1 VKICMVVPY
10 DLAEEGGVKR
20 HATQLAASLRG
31 LGDHVDVIGPC
42 SDKSKL
48 TDGTYGFR
56 GVVNVSANSSDN
68 RLGIFTCPH
77 LVRRYVAD
85 GEYDVIHIHEPL
97 QPSINY
103 YAVWSVSSR
112 AARIATFHAYA
123 ENESTRL
130 LRARKFWGTIAFP
143 AYDRGIAVSP
153 AALEYA
159 QVVFKKPLAII
170 PNGIRTELYRPGRPA
185 GAGPLK
191 ILFVGHWR
199 DSRKGL
205 PVLLEAVGKL
215 RERGV
220 QYSLDIVGDGGQVPR
235 SELPDVTYHVPISSE
250 QRIADLYAGCDVFV
264 SPATGGESFGIVL
277 LEAMAASRA
286 IVCSDIAG
294 YRYAVGSGPDCGALL
309 VTPGASDELAGALAK
324 LAGDPQL
331 RDRMGAV
338 NRERVQIF
346 DWQSLVERV
355 RDEYCAAL
363 EGRGRVLEP
372 PQPRAV
378 APTNAAV

>member
-1 VKICMVVPY
+1 MVVPY

-20 HATQLAASLRG
+20 HATQLAASLRA

-42 SDKSKL
+42 SNKDKL
-48 TDGTYGFR
+48 TEGVHGFR

-68 RLGIFTCPH
+68 RLGIFACPH
-77 LVRRYVAD
+77 LVHRFVAE

-112 AARIATFHAYA
+112 AARIATFHAYS

-130 LRARKFWGTIAFP
+130 LRARRFWGRIAFP

-153 AALEYA
+153 AAAEYA

-170 PNGIRTELYRPGRPA
+170 PNGIRTDLYRPGAAAVA
-185 GAGPLK
+185 GAPLK

-205 PVLLEAVGKL
+205 PVLLEAVTKL
-215 RERGV
+215 AERGV
-220 QYSLDIVGDGGQVPR
+220 QFSLDIVGDGGQVPR
-235 SELPDVTYHVPISSE
+235 SELPGVTYHGPISSE
-250 QRIADLYAGCDVFV
+250 SKIAEIYAGCDVFV

-309 VTPGASDELAGALAK
+309 TTPGDSEELAAALGK
-324 LAGDPQL
+324 LAGDPAA

-338 NRERVQIF
+338 NRERVHLF
-346 DWQSLVERV
+346 DWEQLVERV

-363 EGRGRVLEP
+363 ESRGHVLEP
-372 PQPRAV
+372 QPRPV
-378 APTNAAV
+378 ASPTNAAV